1 MLWIMGRFGAVPEM
15 EWRSQRYA
23 RAGWCFSASKAPDR
37 RKKSEFRPIFDQ
49 IWLLNQTLDATFV
62 FRDATFVFRR
72 KHDLTFA
79 KVSSTFVSK
88 FSLTFEKTF
97 AKVCLRVT
105 SRAVIL
111 YRSYLLLTCSAA
123 QRLRMTPGEA
133 LTPRARLCVLTAS
146 TRCAFGG
153 IDRHATTAVL
163 RSFASRR
170 PIRVTHN

>member
-49 IWLLNQTLDATFV
+49 IWLLNQTLDATFG

-88 FSLTFEKTF
+88 VCLTFGKTF

-105 SRAVIL
+105 RAAPSISPACAGSV
-111 YRSYLLLTCSAA
+111 RSTGWGGPSFRSAA
-123 QRLRMTPGEA
+123 LFCTVFWNCEQPVSNRT
-133 LTPRARLCVLTAS
+133 
-146 TRCAFGG
+146 
-153 IDRHATTAVL
+153 
-163 RSFASRR
+163 
-170 PIRVTHN
+170 

>member
-23 RAGWCFSASKAPDR
+23 RAGWCFSASKAQDR

-88 FSLTFEKTF
+88 VCLTFGKTF
-97 AKVCLRVT
+97 AKVCLRVKY
-105 SRAVIL
+105 IL
-111 YRSYLLLTCSAA
+111 
-123 QRLRMTPGEA
+123 
-133 LTPRARLCVLTAS
+133 
-146 TRCAFGG
+146 
-153 IDRHATTAVL
+153 
-163 RSFASRR
+163 
-170 PIRVTHN
+170 

>member
-88 FSLTFEKTF
+88 VCLTFGKTF
-97 AKVCLRVT
+97 AKVCLRVNPKVY
-105 SRAVIL
+105 SL
-111 YRSYLLLTCSAA
+111 
-123 QRLRMTPGEA
+123 
-133 LTPRARLCVLTAS
+133 
-146 TRCAFGG
+146 
-153 IDRHATTAVL
+153 
-163 RSFASRR
+163 
-170 PIRVTHN
+170 

>member
-15 EWRSQRYA
+15 EWRSQHYA

-88 FSLTFEKTF
+88 VCLTFGKTFRF
-97 AKVCLRVT
+97 AKVCLRVNKQPRDR
-105 SRAVIL
+105 RAKRIDEPVL
-111 YRSYLLLTCSAA
+111 LERTCPLTRYVRERTRS
-123 QRLRMTPGEA
+123 
-133 LTPRARLCVLTAS
+133 PRE
-146 TRCAFGG
+146 
-153 IDRHATTAVL
+153 DR
-163 RSFASRR
+163 
-170 PIRVTHN
+170 

>member
-15 EWRSQRYA
+15 EWRSQHYA

-88 FSLTFEKTF
+88 VCLTFGKTF
-97 AKVCLRVT
+97 AKVCLSVNARPLGLIGSVDRVHA
-105 SRAVIL
+105 RASQ
-111 YRSYLLLTCSAA
+111 RDERAA
-123 QRLRMTPGEA
+123 V
-133 LTPRARLCVLTAS
+133 RACTTTAS
-146 TRCAFGG
+146 GG
-153 IDRHATTAVL
+153 RYCTL
-163 RSFASRR
+163 M
-170 PIRVTHN
+170 

>member
-88 FSLTFEKTF
+88 VCLTFGKTF
-97 AKVCLRVT
+97 AKVCLMVT
-105 SRAVIL
+105 STL
-111 YRSYLLLTCSAA
+111 SA
-123 QRLRMTPGEA
+123 R
-133 LTPRARLCVLTAS
+133 
-146 TRCAFGG
+146 GG
-153 IDRHATTAVL
+153 AA
-163 RSFASRR
+163 ASRPPSLAR
-170 PIRVTHN
+170 PNTSKQPVHPVNPTTELTTFVYVGVKHKKRPRD